1 MSHSLAVVSQLPD
14 ASIRPSGLKATAY
27 TGPAFPASGAPSGP
41 RWGTSQSTIVP
52 SWWPEAKVLPS
63 LGWKATLRTAPAC

>member
-1 MSHSLAVVSQLPD
+1 MSHSLAVVSQLPE

-27 TGPAFPASGAPSGP
+27 TGPAFPASGAPSGR
-41 RWGTSQSTIVP
+41 RWGTS
-52 SWWPEAKVLPS
+52 PEHDRPVLVARGQGAAV